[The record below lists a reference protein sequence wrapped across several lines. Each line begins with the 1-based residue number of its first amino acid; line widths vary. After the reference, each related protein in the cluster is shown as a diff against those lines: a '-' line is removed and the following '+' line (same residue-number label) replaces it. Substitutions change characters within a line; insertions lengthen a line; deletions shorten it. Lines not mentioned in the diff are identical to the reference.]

1 MTVITRLGA
10 FDMPFKVRTVGAEI
24 LIESDQAPFA
34 LVLTADCA
42 RATAKLILDAVEAA
56 ETAPPPDA
64 ARR

>member
-10 FDMPFKVRTVGAEI
+10 FDTPFKVRTVGTEI

-42 RATAKLILDAVEAA
+42 RETAKLILDAVEEV
-56 ETAPPPDA
+56 ETAPPPGA
-64 ARR
+64 APR